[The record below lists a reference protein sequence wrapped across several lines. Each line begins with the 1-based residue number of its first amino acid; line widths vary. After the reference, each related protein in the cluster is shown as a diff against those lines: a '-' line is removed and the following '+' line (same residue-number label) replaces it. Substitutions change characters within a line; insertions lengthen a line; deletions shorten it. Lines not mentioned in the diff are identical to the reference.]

1 MRMLFKSFTLFSLK
15 KKTKHFKVN
24 VTLFL
29 LKAWFPG
36 ARIFWFRWKKKEK
49 KCLCRRFPNSWEDLT
64 AETWPTWLHTTG
76 PWGNKPNSCPEGS
89 WANCFIMK
97 LSLQQSRSNRQHGLY
112 LLSSWISHRLSNS
125 LILLPVLPFLHFSPQ
140 KTNCSSLLLRKH
152 VVSCTTQSPMAPDNL
167 TTFIC

>member
-15 KKTKHFKVN
+15 KKPNTSRLMLPFSFWKPD
-24 VTLFL
+24 FL
-29 LKAWFPG
+29 VQEYSDSDE
-36 ARIFWFRWKKKEK
+36 KKKEK

-125 LILLPVLPFLHFSPQ
+125 LILPPVLPFLHFSPQ